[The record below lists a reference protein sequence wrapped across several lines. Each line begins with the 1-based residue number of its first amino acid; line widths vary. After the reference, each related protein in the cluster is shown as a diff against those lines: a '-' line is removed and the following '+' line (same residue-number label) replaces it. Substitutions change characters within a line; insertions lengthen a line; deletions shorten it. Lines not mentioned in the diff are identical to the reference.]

1 MFQYAVESHKTS
13 VGESNKTHPGTVVP
27 PGSNG
32 RDGGGNKAVQ
42 VLPCKRPCKR
52 VSERAGRNMSEHR
65 ASLEKGNANAD
76 PVETGGRL
84 LLQGKRATRA
94 PCRFA
99 GVLVMACW
107 QQESWR
113 NTGSPV
119 RWGGSPQPLAR
130 ESGGESS
137 RVAERPV
144 VVRRRLI
151 PAEPRGLSSR
161 AMNKGRKARRL
172 TWV

>member
-1 MFQYAVESHKTS
+1 MPCKATRLQWESPIKPTRELS
-13 VGESNKTHPGTVVP
+13 FHPVAMAGTVEVTKP
-27 PGSNG
+27 FKYCDVKGPARG
-32 RDGGGNKAVQ
+32 
-42 VLPCKRPCKR
+42 

-84 LLQGKRATRA
+84 LLQVKRATRA

-99 GVLVMACW
+99 GVMVTACW

-113 NTGSPV
+113 NTGNPV
-119 RWGGSPQPLAR
+119 RWGGSPQRLAR
-130 ESGGESS
+130 ESGSGSS

-161 AMNKGRKARRL
+161 AMNKGKKAQRL
-172 TWV
+172 T